1 MDSSSRKSWRQSYMG
16 KLIYKE
22 LLSDISSDKEEPPGG
37 GCTEGASEDLDE
49 FQFKEVLEAVVH
61 GEAYL

>member
-1 MDSSSRKSWRQSYMG
+1 MG
-16 KLIYKE
+16 KHIYKE
-22 LLSDISSDKEEPPGG
+22 LLSDISSNKEDPPGG